1 MENEAFLQKEIA
13 PPFEGG
19 ALLNVWIIMHPEA
32 KSKTIIQNFFN
43 SCDHPNPP
51 DRLNSKMRVH
61 NSKSPLTRLTS
72 A

>member
-32 KSKTIIQNFFN
+32 KSKTFI
-43 SCDHPNPP
+43 
-51 DRLNSKMRVH
+51 
-61 NSKSPLTRLTS
+61 
-72 A
+72 